1 MSLNDVNFQRL
12 METAKNN
19 IQLEAKLRDKRTE
32 LCLAATLPKPDA
44 KLMDNLRHECHD
56 LLDLILD
63 NETSMLANVVKDEL
77 KKLNDKE

>member
-32 LCLAATLPKPDA
+32 LCLAATLPKQT
-44 KLMDNLRHECHD
+44 LNLW
-56 LLDLILD
+56 I
-63 NETSMLANVVKDEL
+63 TSVESVTTY
-77 KKLNDKE
+77 

>member
-44 KLMDNLRHECHD
+44 SLMDKIRRECHD

-77 KKLNDKE
+77 KNLNDKE

>member
-1 MSLNDVNFQRL
+1 MSLSDANFQRL
-12 METAKNN
+12 MGTAMNN

-44 KLMDNLRHECHD
+44 KIMDNLRRECHD

-63 NETSMLANVVKDEL
+63 NETSTVANVVKDEL
-77 KKLNDKE
+77 KNLNNKE

>member
-44 KLMDNLRHECHD
+44 NVMDNIRRECHD
-56 LLDLILD
+56 LLDLIL
-63 NETSMLANVVKDEL
+63 ETRPQCLLMWLRTS
-77 KKLNDKE
+77 

>member
-1 MSLNDVNFQRL
+1 MLLNDVNSQRL
-12 METAKNN
+12 MEAAKNN
-19 IQLEAKLRDKRTE
+19 VQLGQKLQDKRTE

-44 KLMDNLRHECHD
+44 NVMDNIRRECHD

-77 KKLNDKE
+77 KNLNNEE